1 MVIPNPH
8 TCPARMSRCTL
19 QKLPANA
26 VQFAPNRRPVSATSD
41 VPQDTLTAQIAD
53 LTRVGRF
60 PTLKSFTK
68 PITQTEKTRP
78 FWPRDESLPLQ
89 RPQSQT
95 SECWNLR
102 RRNKPRTAPHT
113 GNGVTEHRSV
123 PIRQSL
129 ARRLPGSVMRGLC
142 QRGPWSF
149 ARITPRGLNL
159 TRRTVSAPTTVAD
172 LIGDLAALHHRFVRG
187 RVVGSGFCH
196 SK

>member
-68 PITQTEKTRP
+68 PTTQTEKTRP
-78 FWPRDESLPLQ
+78 SLGRVSSATATAISNIRMLE
-89 RPQSQT
+89 PQAQKQT
-95 SECWNLR
+95 THRAACRKRGDRTSIGPPSGNLWQD
-102 RRNKPRTAPHT
+102 A
-113 GNGVTEHRSV
+113 
-123 PIRQSL
+123 SL
-129 ARRLPGSVMRGLC
+129 APSCEDDVNVVPGPSRG
-142 QRGPWSF
+142 S
-149 ARITPRGLNL
+149 PRE
-159 TRRTVSAPTTVAD
+159 A
-172 LIGDLAALHHRFVRG
+172 
-187 RVVGSGFCH
+187 
-196 SK
+196 

>member
-123 PIRQSL
+123 LHPAISGETPPWLRHARTMSTWSL
-129 ARRLPGSVMRGLC
+129 VLR
-142 QRGPWSF
+142 
-149 ARITPRGLNL
+149 
-159 TRRTVSAPTTVAD
+159 AD
-172 LIGDLAALHHRFVRG
+172 HPERPKPYKADCVR
-187 RVVGSGFCH
+187 SHDCC
-196 SK
+196 

>member
-78 FWPRDESLPLQ
+78 SLGRVSSATATAISNIRMLEPQAQKQTTHRAAYRKRGDRTSIGRSSRNRWRD
-89 RPQSQT
+89 
-95 SECWNLR
+95 
-102 RRNKPRTAPHT
+102 A
-113 GNGVTEHRSV
+113 
-123 PIRQSL
+123 SL
-129 ARRLPGSVMRGLC
+129 APSCEDYVKRS
-142 QRGPWSF
+142 
-149 ARITPRGLNL
+149 
-159 TRRTVSAPTTVAD
+159 
-172 LIGDLAALHHRFVRG
+172 
-187 RVVGSGFCH
+187 
-196 SK
+196 